1 MQFQEGQSDEASLK
15 RWLDEKGVYKVLS
28 EMKRV
33 GTSLAVQWF
42 RLHASKATGEGLV
55 HVGELRPF
63 PMPRGTARRLKKG
76 KVRTSLWMQP
86 YIFISSQ

>member
-42 RLHASKATGEGLV
+42 RLRLPMVQSQ
-55 HVGELRPF
+55 VGELRSHVPH
-63 PMPRGTARRLKKG
+63 GQKTKKLNEKNG
-76 KVRTSLWMQP
+76 IVVVTNDQNLLR
-86 YIFISSQ
+86 Y

>member
-33 GTSLAVQWF
+33 GTSLAVQWT
-42 RLHASKATGEGLV
+42 LHSSGGGTGLIPGWGAKIPHDL
-55 HVGELRPF
+55 EL
-63 PMPRGTARRLKKG
+63 KNQKI
-76 KVRTSLWMQP
+76 KQKQ
-86 YIFISSQ
+86 YCNIQ